1 MDHSMNRHLIIP
13 LSAVAA
19 FLAVTVACSSTSKS
33 PKSQGKALSAT
44 DEQIFL
50 GDTVEKN
57 YDPNVIMKRAE
68 SFFDKEE
75 YQESIIEYQHFL
87 DLHRIH
93 TLAPYAQY
101 KLGESHFKM
110 IQTVDRDPEP
120 MYKAL
125 EAYQKLLKEY
135 PGSRYQGEAE
145 ERITQCNSLI
155 AQTHLMV
162 GQFYFRKDAYLAA
175 ASRFELVVKEY
186 PDIDVAADALYYL
199 ALTYTE
205 IGADDWAQEKLTI
218 LSQRFPGKYE
228 EESKTLLARLNTTP
242 TTESL
247 AKSPVS
253 SGGLSLASGGN
264 GNGSLPK
271 VSTQTTV
278 NPVAALRETRKPALV
293 PDTTLCRL
301 GVWC

>member
-1 MDHSMNRHLIIP
+1 MNGRVLIR
-13 LSAVAA
+13 LGTAA
-19 FLAVTVACSSTSKS
+19 ALLAMTVACSGTSKS
-33 PKSQGKALSAT
+33 SKSGGKAISAT

-93 TLAPYAQY
+93 ALAPYAQY

-110 IQTVDRDPEP
+110 VQTVDRDPEP

-125 EAYQKLLKEY
+125 EAFQKLLKEY
-135 PGSRYQGEAE
+135 AGSRYQADAE
-145 ERITQCNSLI
+145 ERIKQCNNLI
-155 AQTHLMV
+155 AQNHLMV
-162 GQFYFRKDAYLAA
+162 GQFYYRKDAYLAA
-175 ASRFELVVKEY
+175 ASRFEQVLKEY
-186 PDIDVAADALYYL
+186 PDMDVAADALYYL
-199 ALTYTE
+199 ALTYSE

-218 LSQRFPGKYE
+218 LSQRFPDKFE
-228 EESKTLLARLNTTP
+228 PERKSLLARLHTTP
-242 TTESL
+242 PTE
-247 AKSPVS
+247 AVAMSPGAP
-253 SGGLSLASGGN
+253 GGLSLASGAQR
-264 GNGSLPK
+264 NGSLPQ
-271 VSTQTTV
+271 VSSQTSV
-278 NPVAALRETRKPALV
+278 NPVAALRDSTKAALV
-293 PDTTLCRL
+293 PDAALCRL